1 MFGAAPLGE
10 LGHGF
15 LGIGFCEFG
24 VSGCLFCLRFLGAF
38 LPVFGFGFALVF
50 GQVGQA
56 VGGKLVILGK
66 ARGGFAAALL
76 GLGGNG
82 GKVLRRK
89 VKILRRG
96 GGGVGLVVFCQ
107 LG

>member
-1 MFGAAPLGE
+1 M
-10 LGHGF
+10 
-15 LGIGFCEFG
+15 
-24 VSGCLFCLRFLGAF
+24 
-38 LPVFGFGFALVF
+38 
-50 GQVGQA
+50 
-56 VGGKLVILGK
+56 VILGK

-76 GLGGNG
+76 GLGGYG

-107 LG
+107 LGQMRRQGFARLRGLVGKIGGVVFIVAIVLLLG